1 MDVLNV
7 SGLWKTYG
15 GAAPFTALSDVS
27 LTVRA
32 GEFVGVMGPS
42 GSGKSTLLNV
52 ISTMDTPSK
61 GSVRITDCDAHA
73 LDDQALAAFR
83 RTQMGFVF
91 QDFNLVHT
99 LTIEENIMLPLALDG
114 APAKQTRER
123 AHQIAKAL
131 GIEDIL
137 TKRTTEI
144 SGGQA
149 QRAAIARA
157 VVANPS
163 LVLADEPTGN
173 LDSAATGRVMK
184 ILTHLNRQGSTILM
198 VTHEP
203 LVASYCTRVLVLKDG
218 KVYLE
223 INRGSS
229 QKAFHQKI
237 IEAMNHLGGVER
249 DLI

>member
-27 LTVRA
+27 LNVRA

-52 ISTMDTPSK
+52 ISTIDKPSK
-61 GSVRITDCDAHA
+61 GSVHIAGTNAHS
-73 LDDQALAAFR
+73 LNDQALAAFR
-83 RTQMGFVF
+83 RKQMGFVF

-99 LTIEENIMLPLALDG
+99 LTVEENIMLPLALDG
-114 APAKQTRER
+114 APAGPTRER
-123 AHQIAKAL
+123 VRKIAVFL
-131 GIEDIL
+131 GIEGIL
-137 TKRTTEI
+137 GKRTTEI

-157 VVANPS
+157 VIANPS

-173 LDSAATGRVMK
+173 LDSAATGQVMK
-184 ILTHLNRQGSTILM
+184 ILTHLNKQGSTILM

-203 LVASYCTRVLVLKDG
+203 LVASYCSRVLVLKDG